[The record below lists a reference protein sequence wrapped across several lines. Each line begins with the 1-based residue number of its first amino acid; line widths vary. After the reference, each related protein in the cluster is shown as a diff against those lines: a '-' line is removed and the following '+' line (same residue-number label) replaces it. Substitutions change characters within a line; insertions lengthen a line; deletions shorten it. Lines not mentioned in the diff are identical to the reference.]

1 VVAPFKAVD
10 CYATLRAKTA
20 SGGEGT
26 LFRIALLGPA
36 LESVRY
42 TYERRLGCGDAFL
55 VAHLSPTS
63 PEFKTLERLRDVDE
77 VTIFARDP
85 QSTAQASYPH
95 EPVPAF
101 DSSVHVRVW
110 TGRLA
115 AVRFDPIRAG
125 RIEIEAEGYVRI
137 LDETQATAAG
147 VSSLFLGKTISEIA
161 SALFPVS
168 GVFGTEIET
177 GGRMSTLLDEFDAAG
192 QTKRGVIDALAEIG
206 GPMIDWGVDRRRF
219 FWMRSRNNPFHQPA
233 DYLDTVGAETDLED
247 VSLQRDLRGVKS
259 VVQVFGAKSSATGP
273 RISGLFTSNLGV
285 TKYGAR
291 QEDVVRDDVR
301 NFFTL
306 STVGRAILRER
317 LTVPTRVRATIPA
330 DVRYRLDEKALRPVV
345 VRIGRQTPVS
355 YMSVQTAQPTN
366 SPSGFALRLTRAG
379 SGVIVVVHPA
389 TIPLVAPYLCEVVRK
404 QKSNPTVGQR
414 FTILSSAISTSST
427 TPTFRLVV
435 VNPAGTVRVDL
446 EAWNGT
452 SVVTVVSYTP
462 PASLVDVTA
471 AFAGEILAGSG
482 KIWRDGVVV
491 ASAAAAGVGFSSGGL
506 SVVGANESAT
516 ADFDDAE
523 VCEVAF
529 WINVA
534 ARDNTHPIWALVGAH
549 TSALGRLTT
558 EIGKVINIVYIPF
571 WEGVGGLGLET
582 KGNFSGNPQAVSKS
596 LIFGTTSWVA
606 GLVAHAAGGTLS
618 PLAFDASWGDGDLYG
633 GSPIVYPDSL
643 EREWRDADGWRT
655 EIEGALAD
663 SSISR
668 PIAEIEARLAAL
680 ENARK
685 TETGSISS
693 PALS

>member
-10 CYATLRAKTA
+10 CYVTLRAKSA
-20 SGGEGT
+20 SGGEGL

-42 TYERRLGCGDAFL
+42 TYERRLGCNDAL
-55 VAHLSPTS
+55 VVAHLSPSS
-63 PEFKTLERLRDVDE
+63 PEFQTLERLRDVEE

-110 TGRLA
+110 AGRLA
-115 AVRFDPIRAG
+115 SVRFDPIRAG
-125 RIEIEAEGYVRI
+125 RVEIEAEGYVRI
-137 LDETQATAAG
+137 LEETQAAINP
-147 VSSLFLGKTISEIA
+147 VFLGKTIAEIV

-168 GVFGTEIET
+168 GILGTEIET
-177 GGRMSTLLDEFDAAG
+177 GGRMGTLLDEFDATG
-192 QTKRGVIDALAEIG
+192 QTKRAAIDSLADIG
-206 GPMIDWGVDRRRF
+206 GPSVDWGVDRRRF
-219 FWMRSRNNPFHQPA
+219 FWMRSRNNPFHQTA
-233 DYLDTVGAETDLED
+233 DYLDSAGAETDLED
-247 VSLQRDLRGVKS
+247 VSVARDLRGVKT
-259 VVQVFGAKSSATGP
+259 VVQVFGAKSSPTGP
-273 RISGLFTSNLGV
+273 RISGLFTSTLGV
-285 TKYGAR
+285 ARYGAR
-291 QEDVVRDDVR
+291 QEDVVREQVR

-306 STVGRAILRER
+306 STVGRAVLRER

-330 DVRYRLDEKALRPVV
+330 DVRYRLDEKSLRPVV
-345 VRIGRQTPVS
+345 VRMGRQTPGS
-355 YMSVQTAQPTN
+355 FMSAQTAQPTAA
-366 SPSGFALRLTRAG
+366 PSGFALRLTRTG
-379 SGVIVVVHPA
+379 SGAIVLIHPA
-389 TIPLVAPYLCEVVRK
+389 AVPLVAPYYCEVVRK
-404 QKSNPTVGQR
+404 QKSNPTTGQR

-427 TPTFRLVV
+427 TPSCRLVV

-446 EAWNGT
+446 EAWNGA

-471 AFAGEILAGSG
+471 AFAAEVLAGSG
-482 KIWRDGVVV
+482 KIWRDGVAV
-491 ASAAAAGVGFSSGGL
+491 ATGTAAGVGVTSGTL
-506 SVVGANESAT
+506 SVVGSNESAT

-529 WINVA
+529 WINTA
-534 ARDNTHPIWALVGAH
+534 ARDNTHPIWSALGAH
-549 TSALGRLTT
+549 TSALSRLST
-558 EIGKVINIVYIPF
+558 EIGKVVNIVYVPF
-571 WEGVGGLGLET
+571 WEGVGGLGLHT
-582 KGNFSGNPQAVSKS
+582 KGNFSGTPQAVSTS
-596 LIFGTTSWVA
+596 LILGTTSWVA
-606 GLVAHAAGGTLS
+606 GLVGRAAGGTIS
-618 PLAFDASWGDGDLYG
+618 PLAFDAGWGNGDLYG

-643 EREWRDADGWRT
+643 QREWRDAEGWRT

-668 PIAEIEARLAAL
+668 PIAEIEARLASL